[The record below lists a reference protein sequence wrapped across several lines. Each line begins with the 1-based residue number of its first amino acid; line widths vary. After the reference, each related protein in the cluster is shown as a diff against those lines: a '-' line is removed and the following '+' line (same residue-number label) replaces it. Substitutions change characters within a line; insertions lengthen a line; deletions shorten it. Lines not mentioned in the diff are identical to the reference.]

1 MRTVSKQ
8 ASGLKPVL
16 LVQQMPG
23 GYLRPPATA
32 GKLGIDILPKQTQRC
47 PRLRRHAAR
56 SVSALFVF
64 QKAELPCS

>member
-1 MRTVSKQ
+1 
-8 ASGLKPVL
+8 
-16 LVQQMPG
+16 MPG

-32 GKLGIDILPKQTQRC
+32 GKLGIDILPKQTQRR

-56 SVSALFVF
+56 PVSALFVF